1 MSIQT
6 LRPVGQFGHM
16 WPRRL
21 QYYTRTI
28 KNFAFGRLSTFFSHF
43 FSIWISHATLCHVHI
58 NVRHLPPAMY
68 ILSLEAEGFRLEG
81 FDGQTPVLLSMDP
94 LLDLGGEE
102 GHSKSTQKKAA
113 RNGNRWLLNITRIVE
128 ASSVKMAAVQSTPYL
143 YNI

>member
-1 MSIQT
+1 
-6 LRPVGQFGHM
+6 
-16 WPRRL
+16 
-21 QYYTRTI
+21 
-28 KNFAFGRLSTFFSHF
+28 
-43 FSIWISHATLCHVHI
+43 
-58 NVRHLPPAMY
+58 MY

-113 RNGNRWLLNITRIVE
+113 RNGHRWLLNITRIVE

-143 YNI
+143 LYKYWC